1 MSSVNERMLNSVKK
15 DFKDLKAD
23 TPKKVE
29 LDLSDIQKFVEAYV
43 KIPEKAGPDATQDMW
58 FRNRPWLNQ
67 LYHDESSRI
76 ILVKGRQMEASEWV
90 VNWLFYHALTHPG
103 KYVYATASGQK
114 ADIFSR
120 DRWQKQLKRS
130 PALMAQVQ
138 SMAVRETV
146 LNKSEVY
153 FMSAYEDTEALR
165 SIDADAVVL
174 DEFQSY
180 RVNAIPIAEAGMSHS
195 SFRRM
200 LIVGTPL
207 LTGSGY
213 SNQWE
218 LSDMKEFNTVSKEW
232 EPTNAKWDGQWSG
245 YHISQE
251 FAVGVPLTYNPDGT
265 PKQYWLTSEEF
276 TLKRKHAKSAQ
287 EWQNEVLGRFF
298 AGLGRPTDRVYME
311 TLFSPMLT
319 KGAFG
324 QGELL
329 IAGVDWGITKSNTV
343 FVLIRPR
350 LLELPDI
357 YTIDVL
363 YIEKID
369 ELDIALQVNRVANLL
384 RRFPVSLCV
393 CDEGSGQM
401 QNQLLWKEFKDRVI
415 KIQMMNGFLTMP
427 LKVEPT
433 QFGSMIKANRTYA
446 IDMTMDYITNPS
458 RFRFYNEV
466 DEVMKNYIVD
476 DILAEYPE
484 LTETTDKKI
493 WKHNTDTTDD
503 VLLALTNA
511 IVGFQ
516 ITKGAT
522 VPDNVADWLSWA

>member
-1 MSSVNERMLNSVKK
+1 MSSVNERMFNSIQKE
-15 DFKDLKAD
+15 FKDLKAD

-29 LDLSDIQKFVEAYV
+29 LDLSDIQKFVKSYV

-67 LYHDESSRI
+67 LYHDENPRI

-90 VNWLFYHALTHPG
+90 VNWLFYHAIVHPG

-130 PALMAQVQ
+130 PALMAQIQ
-138 SMAVRETV
+138 SMAVHETI

-200 LIVGTPL
+200 LVVGTPL
-207 LTGSGY
+207 LTGSGF
-213 SNQWE
+213 SNLFE
-218 LSDMKEFNTVSKEW
+218 MSDMKEFNTVTKEW
-232 EPTNAKWDGQWSG
+232 KATNPKWDGQWSG

-251 FAVGVPLTYNPDGT
+251 FAVGVPLTYNPDGSV
-265 PKQYWLTSEEF
+265 KQYWITPEEF
-276 TLKRKHAKSAQ
+276 DFKRKHSPSAQ
-287 EWQNEVLGRFF
+287 EFQNEVLGRFF

-319 KGAFG
+319 KGTFG
-324 QGELL
+324 QGETLL
-329 IAGVDWGITKSNTV
+329 AGVDWGLTKSNTIFTV
-343 FVLIRPR
+343 IRPR

-357 YTIDVL
+357 YTIDVI
-363 YIEKID
+363 YVEKID
-369 ELDIALQVNRVANLL
+369 ESDLTLQVQRVSDLL
-384 RRFPVSLCV
+384 KRFPVTLCV
-393 CDEGSGQM
+393 CDEGVGQM
-401 QNQLLWKEFKDRVI
+401 QNQLLWKQWKDRVI
-415 KIQMMNGFLTMP
+415 KIQLMTGFLTQP
-427 LKVEPT
+427 LKIEPT
-433 QFGSMIKANRTYA
+433 QYGSIIKANRTYA
-446 IDMTMDYITNPS
+446 IDLTMDYITNPS
-458 RFRFYNEV
+458 RFRFYNEP
-466 DEVMKNYIVD
+466 DEQMRNYIVN

-484 LTETTDKKI
+484 LTETTDKKV
-493 WKHNTDTTDD
+493 WRHNTDTTDD
-503 VLLALTNA
+503 ALMSLVNA

-516 ITKGAT
+516 ITKGSA
-522 VPDNVADWLSWA
+522 VPENVNEWLGWA